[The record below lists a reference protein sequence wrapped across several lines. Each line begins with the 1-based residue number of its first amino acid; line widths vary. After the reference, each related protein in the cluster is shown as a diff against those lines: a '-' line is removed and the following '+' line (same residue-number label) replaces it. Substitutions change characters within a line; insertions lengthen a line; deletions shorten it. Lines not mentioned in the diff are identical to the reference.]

1 MDVKQQIKNYIES
14 EAEPKRS
21 EMKAL
26 HQRLLKLLPKRK
38 LWYFDGKDDKGKM
51 VTNPNVGYGSYNIHY
66 ANGTSREFY
75 QVGFSRNTAG
85 ISFYIMGLK
94 DKKYLAK
101 TYGKKLG
108 KATVTGYC
116 IKFKTIEDIDLSV
129 LDDAILHGV
138 KETD

>member
-75 QVGFSRNTAG
+75 QVGFSGNTAG

-116 IKFKTIEDIDLSV
+116 IKFRTIEDIDLSI